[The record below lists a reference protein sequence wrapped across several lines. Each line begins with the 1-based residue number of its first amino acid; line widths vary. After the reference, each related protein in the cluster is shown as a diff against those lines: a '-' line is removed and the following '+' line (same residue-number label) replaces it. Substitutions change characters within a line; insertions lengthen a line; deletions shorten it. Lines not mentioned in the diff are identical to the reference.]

1 MPATFL
7 LALALTLG
15 VGGTA
20 PPDAALRELLQREL
34 DAWRVEV
41 GAPGA
46 VAAVARR
53 AGPAVVAAS
62 GLARKEP
69 PTPMP
74 PEARMF
80 SGSVGKV
87 LVATVALQ
95 LAEERLL
102 DLDAP
107 IADAIGELAWFDRLP
122 NGDSLT
128 ARQLLNHTS
137 GLPEYF
143 DQPGAI
149 AKLRA
154 APQAKWSVEER
165 LAFVFDRPV
174 HFAPGQGWSYA
185 DTNYIVLG
193 AAIEAAA
200 GASFYDL
207 ARARLIAPLELAQ
220 TEAAV
225 TPTLA
230 GLVSG
235 YTTPGRP
242 FPFPAEVA
250 VDGVFCANPQFEWT
264 GGGFITNAGDLARL
278 AAVLWGSDVLLPAA
292 RRAEMTT
299 GVAAKLT
306 PGERYGLGCTV
317 RDVRRAID
325 AKAAG
330 EVAPAP
336 AAGAASAA
344 PDRAIG
350 HSGWFPGYLTDVAWY
365 EQAGLAV
372 ALQVNTDQGIGLAR
386 QHAFLD
392 RVAAAVAALAA
403 RSRGGAASPDLA
415 GDDSRGGESRDGHS
429 LHDPLD
435 R

>member
-1 MPATFL
+1 M
-7 LALALTLG
+7 
-15 VGGTA
+15 
-20 PPDAALRELLQREL
+20 
-34 DAWRVEV
+34 
-41 GAPGA
+41 
-46 VAAVARR
+46 
-53 AGPAVVAAS
+53 AVVVAS

-69 PTPMP
+69 TAPMTPA
-74 PEARMF
+74 ARMF

-95 LAEERLL
+95 LAEERKL

-107 IADAIGELAWFDRLP
+107 ISDAIGELAWFDRLP
-122 NGDSLT
+122 SGEALT

-154 APQAKWSVEER
+154 APQVEWTVEDR

-193 AAIEAAA
+193 AVLEAAA
-200 GASFYDL
+200 GKSFYDL
-207 ARARLIAPLELAQ
+207 ARARLIEPLGLAR

-225 TPTLA
+225 TPKLV

-235 YTTPGRP
+235 YTAPGRP

-250 VDGVFCANPQFEWT
+250 VDGVFCADPQFEWT
-264 GGGFITNAGDLARL
+264 GGGFVSNAGDLATF
-278 AAVLWGSDVLLPAA
+278 AAALWGSDTLLPAA
-292 RRAEMTT
+292 RRAEMTA
-299 GVAAKLT
+299 GVTAKLT

-317 RDVRRAID
+317 RELRSRETEPASGTP
-325 AKAAG
+325 AA
-330 EVAPAP
+330 EV
-336 AAGAASAA
+336 AGAASAA
-344 PDRAIG
+344 ERAIG

-372 ALQVNTDQGIGLAR
+372 ALQVNTDQGIGLP
-386 QHAFLD
+386 QLHSFLD
-392 RVAAAVAALAA
+392 RAAAAMAAAA
-403 RSRGGAASPDLA
+403 GAAPA
-415 GDDSRGGESRDGHS
+415 
-429 LHDPLD
+429 D
-435 R
+435 RQ